1 MRLRAQGYLATGQRW
16 GALWPEVAASQE
28 QACGA
33 TEVEA
38 SPFAGPEQDGRW
50 GMCRHRGPAPHK
62 SGGKLGP
69 GRESAPGPGWDPLR
83 LGPHAAGRLHG
94 GPRASSR
101 ASTPGRQ
108 PRGPQPAPRGRP
120 GPLAGGTARRPSP
133 LRSRRAPS
141 FPSPASRLPA
151 GVPAFPAGDGRRR
164 LEERAEPRP
173 PRPRAL
179 GCSEPAGVEEPC
191 SARARAGSGSHSRSR
206 NLSQSPR
213 RASPEPTSRRHSA
226 AQEKWAGERAARC
239 SPLRPAIECPTTHG
253 SAGPSAWPGTSAVAS
268 LQEGIFPKRNRFI
281 RSFVRSGSNAAEK
294 QQTSVRALALFAPD
308 PDVPSQRS
316 EVPPAHGG
324 LPSPAQ
330 VGLFLPRR
338 ETPNFL
344 RNVQ

>member
-213 RASPEPTSRRHSA
+213 RASPEPKSRRHSA
-226 AQEKWAGERAARC
+226 AQVG
-239 SPLRPAIECPTTHG
+239 
-253 SAGPSAWPGTSAVAS
+253 
-268 LQEGIFPKRNRFI
+268 
-281 RSFVRSGSNAAEK
+281 NAAEK

-338 ETPNFL
+338 ETPNFF